1 MCCCKLPQSLS
12 STVCYR
18 HSSGQETE
26 MLLRSFAKFK
36 YYTSSVVST
45 VHAFVV
51 EFRELVE
58 T

>member
-1 MCCCKLPQSLS
+1 MS